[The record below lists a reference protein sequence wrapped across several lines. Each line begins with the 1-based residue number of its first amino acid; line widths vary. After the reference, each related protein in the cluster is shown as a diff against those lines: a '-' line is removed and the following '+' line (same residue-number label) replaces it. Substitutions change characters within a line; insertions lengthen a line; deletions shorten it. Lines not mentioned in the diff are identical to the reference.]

1 MSTEDNKAL
10 ANRLVEEVINKG
22 NFDAA
27 GDYFTADYVDHAT
40 PPGLPPGLPG
50 FQAFFTGL
58 RTAFPDLQY
67 VIDETIAEGDLVV
80 NRATAQGT
88 MKDEFLGMPATGKHA
103 AWTEM
108 HMVRIVNGKIVE
120 HWANIDQLGMLQQL
134 GLVPAPGQGG

>member
-1 MSTEDNKAL
+1 MSTEDNKAV

-22 NFDAA
+22 KLDAA
-27 GDYFTADYVDHAT
+27 GDYFTADYEDHAT

-58 RTAFPDLQY
+58 RSAFPDLQY

-88 MKDEFLGMPATGKHA
+88 MKGDFLGMPATGKHA
-103 AWTEM
+103 TWTEM

-134 GLVPAPGQGG
+134 GLVPTPGQGG